1 MRSSLTNCLH
11 ALFDR
16 AKKKKKSPEISQC
29 SNRKTFRQNVPVVFW
44 SKILWSIR
52 GNIDFSFN
60 IQPLASLLVLSRVV
74 WRERGKYSAS
84 SQLIIMSE
92 AQSRGKKGA
101 CVWFRCAQTPLL
113 CVWRLCFAVCNQH
126 VRNMSALRSWQE
138 AAVCYPPMNVVQ
150 PHLYF
155 KSIILSFVE
164 KCSNLCYQPP
174 TVGNVKKNQLFL
186 W

>member
-1 MRSSLTNCLH
+1 MWPSLTNCLH
-11 ALFDR
+11 YLIEQ
-16 AKKKKKSPEISQC
+16 KKKTLKFHC
-29 SNRKTFRQNVPVVFW
+29 SNRKTFGQNVPVVFW
-44 SKILWSIR
+44 SKILWSIL

-101 CVWFRCAQTPLL
+101 CMWFRCAQTPLL

-126 VRNMSALRSWQE
+126 VRKVSALRSWQE
-138 AAVCYPPMNVVQ
+138 AATCYPPINVVQ

-155 KSIILSFVE
+155 KSIILLFLE

-174 TVGNVKKNQLFL
+174 TVGNEKKNQLFL